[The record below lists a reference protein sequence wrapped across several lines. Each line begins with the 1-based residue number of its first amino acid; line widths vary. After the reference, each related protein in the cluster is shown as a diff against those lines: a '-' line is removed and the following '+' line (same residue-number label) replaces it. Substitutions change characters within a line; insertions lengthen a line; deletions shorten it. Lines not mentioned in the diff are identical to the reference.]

1 MLAPRLPD
9 HNPTSS
15 TIPAD
20 SWPSKRRWV
29 YLWILTKDNTD
40 RTVKRERRQR
50 TRAAEV
56 LFNDARQLGTMVSR
70 TTKDLTDADIARI
83 AGTFHAWR
91 GVEVLCSSLSTALT
105 PDECRRLDFWNSPG

>member
-29 YLWILTKDNTD
+29 YLWILTKDKTD

-56 LFNDARQLGTMVSR
+56 LFNDARHLGTMVSH
-70 TTKDLTDADIARI
+70 TTKELTDANIARI
-83 AGTFHAWR
+83 AETFHAWR
-91 GVEVLCSSLSTALT
+91 GVEVLCASLSIVLT
-105 PDECRRLDFWNSPG
+105 PDDCRRLDFWNCPG